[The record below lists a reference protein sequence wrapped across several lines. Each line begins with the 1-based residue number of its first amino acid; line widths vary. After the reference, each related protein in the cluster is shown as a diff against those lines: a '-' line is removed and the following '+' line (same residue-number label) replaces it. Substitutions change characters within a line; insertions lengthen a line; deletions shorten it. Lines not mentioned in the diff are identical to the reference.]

1 MDSPYSYFDTNWFT
15 VSVNG
20 GSVGNFT
27 NKSQISQAIEIF
39 YNSRSPYGESPIHLF
54 CGPTITDSPNSTDSL
69 LSLTVSGIYR
79 NFLQQS
85 FTIWRIP
92 NPSFLWSNYH
102 WFSKQYRF
110 ASVTDC
116 SGGFRSDFN
125 SHLQRK
131 KTWDRGVSNWVERPD
146 NFELST
152 VIYRG
157 KRLETEGYLT
167 G

>member
-1 MDSPYSYFDTNWFT
+1 

-27 NKSQISQAIEIF
+27 NKSQILQAIEIF

-69 LSLTVSGIYR
+69 LSPTVPVA
-79 NFLQQS
+79 L
-85 FTIWRIP
+85 
-92 NPSFLWSNYH
+92 
-102 WFSKQYRF
+102 
-110 ASVTDC
+110 
-116 SGGFRSDFN
+116 
-125 SHLQRK
+125 
-131 KTWDRGVSNWVERPD
+131 GVI
-146 NFELST
+146 ST
-152 VIYRG
+152 VIYRE

>member
-1 MDSPYSYFDTNWFT
+1 

-20 GSVGNFT
+20 GSVENFI

-39 YNSRSPYGESPIHLF
+39 YNSLSPYGESPIHLF

-69 LSLTVSGIYR
+69 LSLTVPEIYEIFY
-79 NFLQQS
+79 NSLSPYGESPIHLFCGP
-85 FTIWRIP
+85 TITDSP
-92 NPSFLWSNYH
+92 NS
-102 WFSKQYRF
+102 
-110 ASVTDC
+110 TDALL
-116 SGGFRSDFN
+116 SPTVPVA
-125 SHLQRK
+125 L
-131 KTWDRGVSNWVERPD
+131 GVI
-146 NFELST
+146 ST